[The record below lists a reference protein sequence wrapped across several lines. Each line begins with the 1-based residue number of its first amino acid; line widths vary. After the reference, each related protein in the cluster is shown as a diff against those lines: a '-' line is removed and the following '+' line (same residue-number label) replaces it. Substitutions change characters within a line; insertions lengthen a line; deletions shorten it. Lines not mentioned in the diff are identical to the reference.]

1 MKKEC
6 VFTLVP
12 ASTVLRHRTRIPG
25 VNAAPV
31 MSSKGPTTSP
41 LKLDCRS
48 REFHLLTGRGHIAK
62 DFGPKLFKGRLNA
75 TLTGLVYF
83 TQAFFKKTNFTLNF
97 GGWEVSVD
105 QPQRT
110 DLFSFGPRYPVGY
123 CNSENEN
130 G

>member
-1 MKKEC
+1 MC
-6 VFTLVP
+6 VHIS
-12 ASTVLRHRTRIPG
+12 ASEYRSQAPYPDTRCERCPSYVLKRT
-25 VNAAPV
+25 NDL
-31 MSSKGPTTSP
+31 S

-62 DFGPKLFKGRLNA
+62 DFGPKLFKGGLNA